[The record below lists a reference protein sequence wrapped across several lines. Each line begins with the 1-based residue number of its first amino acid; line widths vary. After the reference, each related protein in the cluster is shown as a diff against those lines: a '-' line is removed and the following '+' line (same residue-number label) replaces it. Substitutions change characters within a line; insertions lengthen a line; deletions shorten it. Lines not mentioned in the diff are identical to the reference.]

1 MKYNKMGIH
10 VKKNIDD
17 FLNTVFGRTPK
28 FKKTE
33 SRLHNGVNLNENVGL
48 DNQAKKALLE
58 AEAKKSQ
65 AFELVRRF
73 QNC

>member
-1 MKYNKMGIH
+1 MGIQ

-33 SRLHNGVNLNENVGL
+33 SKLRSGVDLNGNVGL
-48 DNQAKKALLE
+48 DNQAEKALLKI
-58 AEAKKSQ
+58 EAKKSQ
-65 AFELVRRF
+65 AFELIRRF
-73 QNC
+73 HNC

>member
-1 MKYNKMGIH
+1 MTYNKMGIQ

-33 SRLHNGVNLNENVGL
+33 SRLHNGANLYENVGL
-48 DNQAKKALLE
+48 ENQAEKTLLE
-58 AEAKKSQ
+58 TEVKKSQ
-65 AFELVRRF
+65 AFELIRRF